1 MKKATIDLNGCKYLE
16 EIHIRIRDAL
26 DFPKYY
32 GKNWSAFGDCI
43 NRDCDVDF
51 VTVVGTSNISNDL
64 KESVNKMIEILE
76 RNKQFWKDTD
86 YPFDYE
92 VID

>member
-1 MKKATIDLNGCKYLE
+1 MKKATINLTGCKYLE
-16 EIHIRIRDAL
+16 EIHIRIRNAL
-26 DFPKYY
+26 DFPDYY
-32 GKNWSAFGDCI
+32 GKNWSAFWDYL

-51 VTVVGTSNISNDL
+51 VTIVGISSISIDL

-86 YPFDYE
+86 CPFYYE
-92 VID
+92 IID